1 MASSIDFYVASQ
13 YTLFGI
19 PKCGNGVP
27 ILGIPMEDT
36 VSFRPGTRFAP
47 SMIRAWSQYFEF
59 TPTEDLGIDPLG
71 KACDLGDIS
80 LLQGMAERNLERIS
94 LVVSE
99 AINRWGRVINIG
111 GEHTLSLGVAK
122 AVRESQGSYG
132 IYVHVDAHLD
142 SREEWPVGQQLS
154 HATFVRRIV
163 NEVRPQAIAVL
174 GFRSYDR
181 DEVNFIRGFEN
192 SLLLQTRDIKLMS
205 EHELRLI
212 IRGLIDS
219 YPGPIHLSIDVDVL
233 DPSIVP
239 GVGNPEGFGLNYSEL
254 LRVVKAILDYGD
266 SRVRAVDIVEY
277 SPPNDPGLMSL
288 PTIIKLIL
296 DVLNYL

>member
-1 MASSIDFYVASQ
+1 MASNIDFYVTSQ

-19 PKCGNGVP
+19 PRCGSGAS

-36 VSFRPGTRFAP
+36 VSFRPGTRFTP
-47 SMIRAWSQYFEF
+47 GVIRAWSQYFEF
-59 TPTEDLGIDPLG
+59 TPTEDLGIDPLS

-80 LLQGMAERNLERIS
+80 LLQGMVEKNLERINS
-94 LVVSE
+94 VVGE
-99 AINRWGRVINIG
+99 AISKWGRVVSIG

-132 IYVHVDAHLD
+132 IYIHVDAHLD
-142 SREEWPVGQQLS
+142 SREEWPVGQKLS
-154 HATFVRRIV
+154 HATFVRHIV
-163 NEVRPQAIAVL
+163 NEVGPQAIAFV
-174 GFRSYDR
+174 GFRSYDK
-181 DEVNFIRGFEN
+181 DEVNFVRGLGN
-192 SLLLQTRDIKLMS
+192 SLLLPTRDIKLMS
-205 EHELRLI
+205 EHELRLL

-219 YPGPIHLSIDVDVL
+219 YPGPIHLSIDVDIL
-233 DPSIVP
+233 DPSIMP
-239 GVGNPEGFGLNYSEL
+239 GVGNPEGFGLNYGEL
-254 LRVVKAILDYGD
+254 LRVVKAVLDYGG